1 MIRRIGL
8 SGALAR
14 SRCAMMSALVSGQ
27 SKRGRLGAQRT
38 TPRLNALL
46 SRGARGVQRIVEV
59 VLLFLDLDFG
69 RGPAPISRRRLRV
82 SQFCKA
88 FLRTLAGFCLRH
100 CGTNDRCHSTD
111 AQCLRA
117 MAFVLGVTDRS
128 RPLDRISKFQ
138 LTLPGRSARLL
149 PQLLLLDPRVSPPG
163 VDF

>member
-1 MIRRIGL
+1 
-8 SGALAR
+8 
-14 SRCAMMSALVSGQ
+14 MSALVSGQ

-69 RGPAPISRRRLRV
+69 RGPATPPARFAV
-82 SQFCKA
+82 PQGVPA
-88 FLRTLAGFCLRH
+88 DALAGFCLRH

-138 LTLPGRSARLL
+138 LTLPGRSAR
-149 PQLLLLDPRVSPPG
+149 
-163 VDF
+163 

>member
-1 MIRRIGL
+1 
-8 SGALAR
+8 
-14 SRCAMMSALVSGQ
+14 MSALVSGQ

-69 RGPAPISRRRLRV
+69 RGPATPPARFAV
-82 SQFCKA
+82 PQGVPA
-88 FLRTLAGFCLRH
+88 DALAGFCLRH